1 MVGKKGDIFNFSIKF
16 IDYEHDYIHDHRG
29 VVKTLQT
36 LKKVLKWW
44 GKKDI
49 SSNLV
54 WNPLTMSMAMTR
66 GVVKTLQMAFIQRNC
81 TSFVSNIVI
90 LKKFSDVLMFCIV
103 QIVMDT

>member
-29 VVKTLQT
+29 VVKTLRT

-66 GVVKTLQMAFIQRNC
+66 GGSKNVTNGLYTKKLYFIC
-81 TSFVSNIVI
+81 FKYSYT
-90 LKKFSDVLMFCIV
+90 KKI
-103 QIVMDT
+103 